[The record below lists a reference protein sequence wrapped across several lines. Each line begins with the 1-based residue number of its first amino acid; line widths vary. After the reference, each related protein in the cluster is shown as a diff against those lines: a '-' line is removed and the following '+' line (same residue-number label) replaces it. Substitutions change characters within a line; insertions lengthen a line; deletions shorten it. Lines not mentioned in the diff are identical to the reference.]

1 MLRELMVNEG
11 HIAPAGYAATTNCK
25 TGMGVQIS
33 HSTGKFA
40 FPSAESATNIFVV
53 KKERYPSGVNAAN
66 TQFSD
71 YDEDFNTVK
80 AGEYAPLC
88 NYYAGESFATDQY
101 GSTVKEENVG
111 KYVAVGADGKWTV
124 AGNSTSSVYLLTEMV
139 TDNGHVL
146 ARITVQD
153 TAGKNS

>member
-11 HIAPAGYAATTNCK
+11 HIAPAGYAAASNCK

-101 GSTVKEENVG
+101 GPTVKEENVG
-111 KYVAVGADGKWTV
+111 KYVAVGADGIFIETHPTPNLAKSDG
-124 AGNSTSSVYLLTEMV
+124 ANMLPLDQLEELLTKLV
-139 TDNGHVL
+139 RLRQGL
-146 ARITVQD
+146 
-153 TAGKNS
+153 

>member
-111 KYVAVGADGKWTV
+111 KYVAVGADGKWTI
-124 AGNSTSSVYLLTEMV
+124 AASSVDSEYVFLGLHN
-139 TDNGHVL
+139 DAGHTL
-146 ARITVQD
+146 ALIECVK
-153 TAGKNS
+153 AVGKNS

>member
-11 HIAPAGYAATTNCK
+11 HIAPAGYAAASNCK

-111 KYVAVGADGKWTV
+111 KYVAVGVDGKWTV
-124 AGNSTSSVYLLTEMV
+124 ANASTSSVYLLTEMV

-153 TAGKNS
+153 AAGKNS